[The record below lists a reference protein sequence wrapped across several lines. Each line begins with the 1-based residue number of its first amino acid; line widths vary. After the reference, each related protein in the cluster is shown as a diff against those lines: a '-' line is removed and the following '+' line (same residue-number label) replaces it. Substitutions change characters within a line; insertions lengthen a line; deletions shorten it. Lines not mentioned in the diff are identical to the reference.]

1 MSFPD
6 LRDDIFKGCTRP
18 AMLMGVPIG
27 PFIGAV
33 GSLLI
38 AGMWTFIV
46 SPVAALIVLSMLIPV
61 VVTMRA
67 ITRYDDQRLRQT
79 FMRLRLRLLQHN
91 RRFWGAHAYSPAG
104 KFRRRTRGNETGAAP
119 KFDAE
124 AAREVPVAG
133 FVPYSSHLTD
143 TIIRTR
149 EGDFLRIFRLE
160 GIAFETADPVDILAR
175 HEGFNSLVRSFGTGN
190 VALWSHRISRRV
202 SDRFDAR
209 YANGRIDAMADAYYD
224 GFAGYRMMA
233 RGQYLSVIYRPART
247 KTGRLLRQAPRTL
260 DAIREAEHAAIKALD
275 DLGRDVM
282 QSLAR
287 YRPEPLGTYQHN
299 GREYSRALEF
309 LGYLLNRVWERV
321 PVPSGRIA
329 DALPTSRLFF
339 GGEKLEFRTGNGHQY
354 GVMLDLKDYPQTS
367 EPGMLNGLLYGN
379 FEFIETQSFSVLD
392 RAGAK
397 TVLERQR
404 GRLIAGEDAASS
416 QIAAMDQAL
425 DGLVNG
431 TFVLGEYHYSLA
443 VFGETP
449 AEAERAA
456 SMARA
461 TLQDAGFQAARVDL
475 VADAA
480 WFAQLP
486 ANWRYRTREASLSSR
501 NFCGLSGFH
510 NFMSGKRNGNPW
522 GEAIAILKSPSGQ
535 PVYLNCHVTP
545 EDRDSF
551 DAKALAHTLI
561 VGQAGSGKTALE
573 MFLLAMLTKYGVSIA
588 LFDKDR
594 GCEIAIRWMG
604 GTYLRMKRG
613 ESTGLNPFWLEPTPG
628 NIDFW
633 VRVVTRCVTRADR
646 PLTTKQESDIWT
658 AVQAVAGMP
667 KEVRRLSMVLQL
679 LPKDGEDS
687 LYERLAKWCRPG
699 RLGWVLDNATDQ
711 IAGSMAQ
718 SQIFGFDDTELIDD
732 LEIAPLVTMTML
744 HYTDLKID
752 GNRFVVVLAEFWK
765 RLQSDVYTS
774 FAEDMQRTGRKE
786 NTFAIYDTQSP
797 AEVIASP
804 AAKALIGQ
812 MATVVYLPNPTADA
826 ADYIDGFKLSKAEF
840 DIVRHLGE
848 TSRRALMKQGS
859 RSCVVTLDLSGLK
872 VGEGEAIDIL
882 SGSKDNVELLDEIR
896 AEVGDDP
903 QAWLPVFQQRLDARR
918 AAGHRARQQV
928 RAHPLTPFAVQAR
941 PDSRAMHTPTE
952 ARHGD

>member
-1 MSFPD
+1 MSSLD
-6 LRDDIFKGCTRP
+6 LRDEIFKGCTRP

-33 GSLLI
+33 GALLI
-38 AGMWTFIV
+38 VGMWTFTV

-79 FMRLRLRLLQHN
+79 FMRLRLRLLQRN
-91 RRFWGAHAYSPAG
+91 RKLWGAHAYSPTG
-104 KFRRRTRGNETGAAP
+104 QFQRRTTGGVTSTAP

-124 AAREVPVAG
+124 AAREVPVAD

-149 EGDFLRIFRLE
+149 EGDFLQIFRLE

-190 VALWSHRISRRV
+190 VSLWSHRVSRRV
-202 SDRFDAR
+202 SDRFSAQ

-233 RGQYLSVIYRPART
+233 RDQYLTVIYRPVRT
-247 KTGRLLRQAPRTL
+247 RTGKILRQAPRTL
-260 DAIREAEHAAIKALD
+260 EAIREAERAAIKALD

-287 YRPEPLGTYQHN
+287 YRPEPLGTYQHA

-329 DALPTSRLFF
+329 EALPTSRLFF
-339 GGEKLEFRTGNGHQY
+339 GGEKLEVRTASGRQY
-354 GVMLDLKDYPQTS
+354 GVMLDLKDYPENS
-367 EPGMLNGLLYGN
+367 EPGVLNGLLYGN

-392 RAGAK
+392 RASAK

-431 TFVLGEYHYSLA
+431 TFVLGEYQYSLA
-443 VFGETP
+443 VFGDTQ

-461 TLQDAGFQAARVDL
+461 TLQDAGFQAAMVDL

-486 ANWRYRTREASLSSR
+486 ANWRYRTREATLSSR
-501 NFCGLSGFH
+501 NFCGLSSFH

-573 MFLLAMLTKYGVSIA
+573 MFILAMLTKYGVSLA

-628 NIDFW
+628 NVDFW
-633 VRVVTRCVTRADR
+633 VRVVTRCVTRVDK
-646 PLTTKQESDIWT
+646 PLGTKQEGDIWT

-667 KEVRRLSMVLQL
+667 KEVRRLSMVMQL

-711 IAGSMAQ
+711 IVGAMAQ

-732 LEIAPLVTMTML
+732 PEIAPLVTMTML
-744 HYTDLKID
+744 HYTDLKLD

-812 MATVVYLPNPTADA
+812 MATVIYLPNPTADA

-840 DIVRHLGE
+840 EIVRNLGE
-848 TSRRALMKQGS
+848 ASRRALIKQGS
-859 RSCVVTLDLSGLK
+859 RSCVVTFDLSGLK
-872 VGEGEAIDIL
+872 AGQGEAIDIL

-903 QAWLPVFQQRLDARR
+903 EKWLPVFQQRLAARR
-918 AAGHRARQQV
+918 DTQASAKQKIRP
-928 RAHPLTPFAVQAR
+928 HPVTPFAVQPEVR
-941 PDSRAMHTPTE
+941 TNRTNKTE
-952 ARHGD
+952 ARHG

>member
-38 AGMWTFIV
+38 VGMWTFIV
-46 SPVAALIVLSMLIPV
+46 SPVAALIVLSLLIPV

-79 FMRLRLRLLQHN
+79 FMRLRLRLLQYN
-91 RRFWGAHAYSPAG
+91 RKFWGAHAYSPTG
-104 KFRRRTRGNETGAAP
+104 KFRRRGTGAAP

-124 AAREVPVAG
+124 AAREVPVAR

-143 TIIRTR
+143 KIIRTR

-175 HEGFNSLVRSFGTGN
+175 HEGFNSLVRSFGTGD

-209 YANGRIDAMADAYYD
+209 YANERIDAMADAYYD

-233 RGQYLSVIYRPART
+233 RDQYLSVIYRPAGTR
-247 KTGRLLRQAPRTL
+247 TGRLLRRAPRTL
-260 DAIREAEHAAIKALD
+260 DAIHEAEREAIKALD

-287 YRPEPLGTYQHN
+287 YRPEPLGIYQHN
-299 GREYSRALEF
+299 GRAYSRALEF

-339 GGEKLEFRTGNGHQY
+339 GGEKLEFRTAGGHQY
-354 GVMLDLKDYPQTS
+354 GVMLDLKDYPQAS

-392 RAGAK
+392 RASAK
-397 TVLERQR
+397 TVLQRQR

-486 ANWRYRTREASLSSR
+486 ANWLYRTREASLSSR
-501 NFCGLSGFH
+501 NFCGLSSFH
-510 NFMSGKRNGNPW
+510 NFMSGKRDGNPW
-522 GEAIAILKSPSGQ
+522 GEAIAILRSPSGQ

-573 MFLLAMLTKYGVSIA
+573 MFLVAMLTKYGVSIA

-613 ESTGLNPFWLEPTPG
+613 ESTGLNPFWLEPVPG

-646 PLTTKQESDIWT
+646 PLTTRQESEIWT
-658 AVQAVAGMP
+658 AVRAVGGMP

-732 LEIAPLVTMTML
+732 PEIAPLVTMTML
-744 HYTDLKID
+744 HYTDIRID

-786 NTFAIYDTQSP
+786 NTFAMYDTQSP
-797 AEVIASP
+797 AEVIASS

-826 ADYIDGFKLSKAEF
+826 ADYIDGLKLSMAEF
-840 DIVRHLGE
+840 DIVRNLGE
-848 TSRRALMKQGS
+848 TSRRALVKQGS

-872 VGEGEAIDIL
+872 VGDGEAIDIL

-903 QAWLPVFQQRLDARR
+903 LAWLPVFQQRLDARR
-918 AAGHRARQQV
+918 VAGHGARQQV
-928 RAHPLTPFAVQAR
+928 RAHPLTPFAVQVR
-941 PDSRAMHTPTE
+941 SDSRAMRTPTE
-952 ARHGD
+952 AHHGD